1 MENKLKKILLIAV
14 LVFAAV
20 LSFFPIANFASKTE
34 THAASIA
41 SLDEKAASVLKL
53 TAATTLTSAGVSAIP
68 GDTATPIAEKLADFT
83 EYFLLVLC
91 VLYAEKYLLTIL
103 GAGAFRVLIPLA
115 LLLLIVSLFWNP
127 RTMKRLAVK
136 LLVFALTACVAIPAS
151 VRVSDMIYTT
161 YRGSIDYTLNAA
173 EELTDETSQLDGT
186 KEDAG
191 LLQKVLGE
199 LSETVS
205 TLADKAARTLNYFV
219 EALAVLIVTS
229 CVIPVLV
236 LVFFIWIIRLLM
248 GLQPAP
254 HPFGHHRPHPEAG
267 HPEADT
273 PEAVPYLPEK

>member
-1 MENKLKKILLIAV
+1 MEIRLKKILLAAV

-20 LSFFPIANFASKTE
+20 LSFFPLADLASKPE
-34 THAASIA
+34 THASSIA
-41 SLDEKAASVLKL
+41 ALDEKAASVLKL

-91 VLYAEKYLLTIL
+91 VLYAEKYLLTIV

-115 LLLLIVSLFWNP
+115 LLLLVVGLFWNP
-127 RTMKRLAVK
+127 RTMKRIAAK
-136 LLVFALTACVAIPAS
+136 LLIFALTACITIPVS

-173 EELTDETSQLDGT
+173 EELTEETSQLDGT

-219 EALAVLIVTS
+219 EALAVLIVTA

-236 LVFFIWIIRLLM
+236 LVFFVWLIRLLT
-248 GLQPAP
+248 GLRHTPP
-254 HPFGHHRPHPEAG
+254 HPDERHRPCGNAG
-267 HPEADT
+267 PSE
-273 PEAVPYLPEK
+273 PPVLPEP

>member
-1 MENKLKKILLIAV
+1 MENKLKKILLAAV

-34 THAASIA
+34 THTASIA
-41 SLDEKAASVLKL
+41 SLDEKATSVLKL

-91 VLYAEKYLLTIL
+91 VLYAEKYLLTII

-115 LLLLIVSLFWNP
+115 LLLLVISLFWNP

-136 LLVFALTACVAIPAS
+136 LLVFALTVCVTIPIS
-151 VRVSDMIYTT
+151 IKVSDMIYTT

-173 EELTDETSQLDGT
+173 EDLTDETSQLDGV

-205 TLADKAARTLNYFV
+205 SLADKAARTLNYFV

-236 LVFFIWIIRLLM
+236 IVFFVWLIRLLT
-248 GLQPAP
+248 GARGEP
-254 HPFGHHRPHPEAG
+254 HPFGHHRPHPESG
-267 HPEADT
+267 RPEGEPPTA
-273 PEAVPYLPEK
+273 PPYLPE